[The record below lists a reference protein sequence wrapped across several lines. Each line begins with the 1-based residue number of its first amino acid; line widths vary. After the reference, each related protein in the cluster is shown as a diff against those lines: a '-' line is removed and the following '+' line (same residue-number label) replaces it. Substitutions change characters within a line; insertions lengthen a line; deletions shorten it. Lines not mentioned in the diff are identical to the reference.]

1 MPAAGC
7 AIISE
12 VSHLPEGLRWLF
24 WDVDFDGLDPST
36 QADAVLPRVLENGRL
51 EDVRALLALYGTD
64 RILRFFRETA
74 HPLISERTRGFWRAY
89 FHAENEPWATPPAF
103 RTSNAAPWIV

>member
-1 MPAAGC
+1 MIA
-7 AIISE
+7 E
-12 VSHLPEGLRWLF
+12 VSHLPESLRWLF
-24 WDVDFDGLDPST
+24 WDVDFDGLDPAT

-103 RTSNAAPWIV
+103 RTSSAAPWIV